1 LLSIQ
6 IENITLPIEIRNS
19 IERTPPKNLS
29 SLNIRLTQ
37 GVTFSKA
44 SGMSGGSIKNFVP
57 ERKME
62 LLNIMAFIIS

>member
-1 LLSIQ
+1 M
-6 IENITLPIEIRNS
+6 EIRNR

-37 GVTFSKA
+37 GVAFSNA
-44 SGMSGGSIKNFVP
+44 SGRSGGSTKNFVP

-62 LLNIMAFIIS
+62 PLNMMAFIIS